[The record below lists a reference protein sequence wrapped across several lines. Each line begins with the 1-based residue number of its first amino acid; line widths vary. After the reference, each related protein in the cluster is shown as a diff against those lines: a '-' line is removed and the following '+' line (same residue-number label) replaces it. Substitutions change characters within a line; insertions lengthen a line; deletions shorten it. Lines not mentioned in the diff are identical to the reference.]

1 MALSCCSFFHA
12 GNLFWIWFYHPI
24 QNPCALYALHCP
36 VSQQSYAAICQP
48 GRKEHQCS
56 RENIFIY
63 IRALHHLQ
71 AACTH
76 FDLYSHSLPV
86 FLSCREEA
94 RSAQGVGKTS
104 RCVDYGDTGQECLPH
119 LCLSEPYK
127 TKTAAAAKMT
137 GYREHHY
144 CCVRFFSCKTTAP
157 VLPSCIKGAK
167 NIVFPW
173 VSPWLRLCSAL
184 PRAGGA
190 ALSLIRRAVQCSP
203 QRDGACRGLYP
214 NACSKCLGIVRIS
227 VQLGKQVRRE
237 CRHE

>member
-1 MALSCCSFFHA
+1 MLFTVLCPNSLMLPFVSLEERNINAA
-12 GNLFWIWFYHPI
+12 GKIFLYILELFIT
-24 QNPCALYALHCP
+24 CM
-36 VSQQSYAAICQP
+36 
-48 GRKEHQCS
+48 
-56 RENIFIY
+56 
-63 IRALHHLQ
+63 
-71 AACTH
+71 
-76 FDLYSHSLPV
+76 LPV
-86 FLSCREEA
+86 YILISTLIVYLFFLSCREEA

-137 GYREHHY
+137 GYREHRY

-190 ALSLIRRAVQCSP
+190 ALSLIRRAVQSSP